1 MTGFQHFAVDTAN
14 GPHVTLLAGV
24 EMAGCYWATTSSS
37 AAKVRM
43 IRSNGRAAVLAA
55 GDDPCDHG
63 DWTLIAGR
71 ATILDTK
78 RPCDWLVDP
87 LAAGLAGIA
96 VARIGLS
103 NIEQLIGY
111 LHDRDDVPSTWQP
124 TSRVLLVVH
133 GDHRL
138 AVRAGRIVEST
149 GAFAGTVPLPLPA
162 RRRRHRLDRSHLAGL
177 SSQQMAVVRRS
188 GRCALG
194 LSTAVGPIVV
204 PGMWDA
210 NGATVRLDRRVLT
223 HLRADLPGE
232 CSVTLDESADARP
245 TRKVGVMLRGS
256 ASLLDDGRTADLNT
270 DTDAAEH
277 RSAVLSINVER
288 LTAWEGFA
296 TSTASAS

>member
-1 MTGFQHFAVDTAN
+1 MTGFQHLAVDTAD

-43 IRSNGRAAVLAA
+43 IRSNGRAAVLDAPGDPFDRA
-55 GDDPCDHG
+55 G
-63 DWTLIAGR
+63 WTLIAGR

-87 LAAGLAGIA
+87 LAASLAGIA

-111 LHDRDDVPSTWQP
+111 LHDRDDVPSRWQP
-124 TSRVLLVVH
+124 TSRVLVVVH
-133 GDHRL
+133 GNHRL
-138 AVRAGRIVEST
+138 AVRAGRIVEAT
-149 GAFAGTVPLPLPA
+149 GAFAGSAPLPLPT

-194 LSTAVGPIVV
+194 LSTAAGPIVV
-204 PGMWDA
+204 PGMWEA
-210 NGATVRLDRRVLT
+210 NGGTVRLDRRILT

-245 TRKVGVMLRGS
+245 SRKVGVMLRGS
-256 ASLLDDGRTADLNT
+256 ASLLDDGGNADQNT
-270 DTDAAEH
+270 EADAAEH
-277 RSAVLSINVER
+277 DSVVLTIKVER
-288 LTAWEGFA
+288 LTSWEGFA